1 MGFTEF
7 SYFASKSG
15 APFPDPDTPEGKDIK
30 HMLETAAAQPGA
42 GRIYWGHAVEKPH
55 QQWLFLDWDSVEEHL
70 AYRTTPEHDV
80 VAKSMSSYLDWKDG
94 YIKHV
99 VTKPW
104 PPTIL
109 AEAPVTEVL
118 TLFFPAELDED
129 AKEELSKQLEEFK
142 AKALDTSSDF
152 KGIAY
157 GWSKENDV
165 PVTAAYSS
173 QYGGNSENDK
183 DEEESR
189 EIDSDRSVGV
199 GGLEDEP
206 SDPNIEAAEGPATR
220 LNINVPSG
228 KLPLTIRISFTEIA
242 FTIASVGAADVVV
255 FVLVVEW
262 FAKVRL

>member
-80 VAKSMSSYLDWKDG
+80 VAKSMSSYLDWTDG
-94 YIKHV
+94 YIKHI

-118 TLFFPAELDED
+118 TLFFPAELDEA
-129 AKEELSKQLEEFK
+129 AKEDLSKQLEEFK
-142 AKALDTSSDF
+142 VKALDTSPDF
-152 KGIAY
+152 NGIAY

-165 PVTAAYSS
+165 PIT
-173 QYGGNSENDK
+173 GEDGKTGNLLVAFIGWPSVEAHLKFRETEAFKENIGLLRGMK
-183 DEEESR
+183 A
-189 EIDSDRSVGV
+189 IVKLGVFHVACRS
-199 GGLEDEP
+199 LM
-206 SDPNIEAAEGPATR
+206 SAE
-220 LNINVPSG
+220 
-228 KLPLTIRISFTEIA
+228 K
-242 FTIASVGAADVVV
+242 
-255 FVLVVEW
+255 
-262 FAKVRL
+262 K